1 MNKHLIDRVACK
13 ITLLHETS
21 LIINK
26 NFQDL
31 QCIHCCHHPTN
42 PCQRFIPEERE
53 ESPSLQ
59 VESCGPTPGSND
71 PPQTRMGKAGGL
83 ASIFNSFTSTSRRPP
98 PCLILWY
105 KKCFSCLLALC
116 CTVSGNV
123 PFYLDLQSNSSM
135 YAKTV
140 FLYFLVWVY
149 KSLSQMCKN
158 PMTSGER

>member
-1 MNKHLIDRVACK
+1 MACK

-31 QCIHCCHHPTN
+31 QCIHCCHRPTN
-42 PCQRFIPEERE
+42 PCLRFISEERE

-59 VESCGPTPGSND
+59 VESCGATPGSND
-71 PPQTRMGKAGGL
+71 PPQTRIGKAGGL
-83 ASIFNSFTSTSRRPP
+83 ASIFNSFASTSCPP
-98 PCLILWY
+98 TPGLILWY
-105 KKCFSCLLALC
+105 KKRFSCLLTLC
-116 CTVSGNV
+116 FTVSGNV
-123 PFYLDLQSNSSM
+123 PFFLELQSNSSM
-135 YAKTV
+135 YAKTAHP
-140 FLYFLVWVY
+140 YFLVWVC